1 MTTTLRQAW
10 VGLRLL
16 LVMTVLV
23 GVLYP
28 VSVFL
33 GGRAFSAK
41 ADGSF
46 LSNANGSLVGSDLI
60 GQQFDGAQW
69 FHSRPSAA
77 GADGYDALSS
87 GGSNLGPTN
96 PDLVAT
102 VGERKAAVAAENGV
116 DASAVPAD
124 AVTASASG
132 LDPHISPAY
141 AAIQVA
147 RVARERG
154 VSAAVVERL
163 VADSTDAPGLGFLGE
178 PGVNVLR
185 LNLSLS
191 ELG

>member
-33 GGRAFSAK
+33 VGRAFSAK